1 MMRNNASQVLIFP
14 DLEAASR
21 AAAERFVRLARTH
34 DPFSVAL
41 SGGHTPRPLYR
52 MLAAPPYQEQ
62 VPWPSVHVFWGDE
75 RAVPPQH
82 PESNYRMASETLL
95 DHVPIPDANIHRV
108 LGEKDPQAAAEAYA
122 AELERFFGTHW
133 PRFDLVLLGMGKDGH
148 TASLFPGSDALQ
160 ERHSAVLGV
169 AADYE
174 DRPAQR
180 VTLTVPSI
188 NAARNVMF
196 LVTGADKAETVHAI
210 LSGSS
215 QPRKLPAQLIQPS
228 DGELLWLLDEAAAV
242 QIQDEVGGP
251 SPS

>member
-34 DPFSVAL
+34 DPFGVAL
-41 SGGHTPRPLYR
+41 SGGHTPRSLYR
-52 MLAAPPYQEQ
+52 MLAAPPYREQ
-62 VPWPSVHVFWGDE
+62 VPWQSVHVFWGDE

-95 DHVPIPDANIHRV
+95 NHVPIPDANIHRM

-122 AELERFFGTHW
+122 AELERFFGAHW

-160 ERHSAVLGV
+160 ESENAVLGV

-188 NAARNVMF
+188 NAAQNVIF
-196 LVTGADKAETVHAI
+196 LVSGAEKAETVHAV
-210 LSGSS
+210 LSGPY
-215 QPRKLPAQLIQPS
+215 QPRTLPAQLIRPG
-228 DGELLWLLDEAAAV
+228 DGRLVWLLDEAASA
-242 QIQDEVGGP
+242 QIQDEVGGL